1 VKQLLNNKK
10 TDIIEGFLSK
20 SGNKFNAALKLT
32 DSGQVIFDFPDRPEP
47 IDTNL
52 ACPRC
57 KAYKLKKSQWFYEC
71 DCGFKI
77 GHTIAQFSLT
87 EDIMQELFTD
97 GKTKDKLTG
106 FISKTGNPFDAYLK
120 YADEK
125 IQFDFDNFNSSS
137 ENTVSISQ
145 SWLDEEPVSDEYWAS
160 LMAGAAEESK

>member
-1 VKQLLNNKK
+1 M
-10 TDIIEGFLSK
+10 IEDFLSK
-20 SGNKFNAALKLT
+20 NGTKFNAALKLT
-32 DSGQVIFDFPDRPEP
+32 DNGQVTFDFPDRPEP

-57 KAYKLKKSQWFYEC
+57 NAHKLKKSQWYYEC
-71 DCGFKI
+71 KCGFKI
-77 GHTIAQFSLT
+77 THTIAQLSLT
-87 EDIMQELFTD
+87 EQIMRELFTD

-125 IQFDFDNFNSSS
+125 IQFDFDNLNSSS
-137 ENTVSISQ
+137 TENTLSISQ
-145 SWLDEEPVSDEYWAS
+145 PWLDDEPVSDEYWAS

>member
-1 VKQLLNNKK
+1 
-10 TDIIEGFLSK
+10 
-20 SGNKFNAALKLT
+20 
-32 DSGQVIFDFPDRPEP
+32 
-47 IDTNL
+47 
-52 ACPRC
+52 
-57 KAYKLKKSQWFYEC
+57 
-71 DCGFKI
+71 
-77 GHTIAQFSLT
+77 
-87 EDIMQELFTD
+87 MQELFTD

-145 SWLDEEPVSDEYWAS
+145 SWLDDEPVSDEYWAS